1 MSMLSKYNLKLKVD
15 SLVATATAASASAL
29 AASVCFTAA
38 AMTSAGD

>member
-15 SLVATATAASASAL
+15 SLAATAASAL

>member
-15 SLVATATAASASAL
+15 SLAATAASASAS